1 MRCSFSFSG
10 ALYAWPFHCGVA
22 AYVQERGLLGPES
35 RLYAASSGAVAAAL
49 LACGVDVL
57 GAGTEAAFAANDEH
71 TGRLGPYLRPSAVLR
86 SLETFARV
94 LPPDAHERA
103 SGVLHLA
110 VTRLPR
116 FELRVV
122 SHFPTRA
129 ALLDGLVATMAI
141 PGHGVPFAHRTR
153 ALGLGWCIDGGLRGN
168 RLADDRPGWHTVRV
182 ATRGGAPGRLAPG
195 RRIPMRMRCLVESR
209 PERLGWLRHGYERAA
224 EYLGGSTGGSD
235 PSRGDA

>member
-1 MRCSFSFSG
+1 MRCSFAFSG

-22 AYVQERGLLGPES
+22 AYIQEHGLLGPES

-57 GAGTEAAFAANDEH
+57 GTGVEAAFASNDEH
-71 TGRLGPYLRPSAVLR
+71 RGRIGPYLRPSAVMA
-86 SLETFARV
+86 SLQTFARV
-94 LPPDAHERA
+94 LPEDAHERA

-122 SHFPTRA
+122 SSFPSRE

-153 ALGLGWCIDGGLRGN
+153 ALDLGWCIDGGLRGN
-168 RLADDRPGWHTVRV
+168 LLADDRPGWRTVRV
-182 ATRGGAPGRLAPG
+182 ATRGRAPELLAPQQ
-195 RRIPMRMRCLVESR
+195 RIPARMRFLVGSR
-209 PERLGWLRHGYERAA
+209 GERLGWLRHGYERAA
-224 EYLGGSTGGSD
+224 DYLGST
-235 PSRGDA
+235 A